1 MHVKYKFGFVL
12 CVFGLCF
19 LGVFLLC
26 LLGVVVGGARLFLFR
41 ETPAQFAVY
50 KSPEQG
56 LNLSRS

>member
-1 MHVKYKFGFVL
+1 MCCVCYVLL
-12 CVFGLCF
+12 CVA
-19 LGVFLLC
+19 
-26 LLGVVVGGARLFLFR
+26 VVVVVVAVVGRLVCVLGGARLFLFR